1 MSKNRVQFQKG
12 MSLTTFMAQYGTE
25 EQCQQALFA
34 WRWPRGF
41 VCPSCGHPKACA
53 LKSRRLLQCAACRHQ
68 CSLSSDTIF
77 AGTKLALRVWF
88 LAMFLLTQAKN
99 GLSALELSRQLGI
112 SYNSTWLM
120 KHKLMQVMKERE
132 STKPLAGLIQLDDA
146 FWGGRRRGKRGR
158 GARGKT
164 PMVAAVATD
173 EDGHPQRLRLNR
185 VRGFRLRE
193 IARWSQTH
201 LTPGSHVCSDGLSC
215 FSAVSQAG
223 CSHEPTVMS
232 GPGSLR
238 RRRALKWVD
247 TMLGNVKNA
256 IHGTYHA
263 IGHKHL
269 PRYLAEF
276 CWRFNRRFDLANL
289 LPRLAVIAT
298 RTPPMPYRLVKLAK
312 SHW

>member
-12 MSLTTFMAQYGTE
+12 MSLNAFMAQYGSD

-34 WRWPRGF
+34 WRWPQGF

-53 LKSRRLLQCAACRHQ
+53 LKARRLLQCAACRHQ
-68 CSLSSDTIF
+68 CSLSSDTIL
-77 AGTKLALRVWF
+77 AGTKLPLRVWF

-132 STKPLAGLIQLDDA
+132 STKPLAGWIQLDDA

-164 PMVAAVATD
+164 PLVAAVSTD
-173 EDGHPQRLRLNR
+173 GDGHPRRLRLSR
-185 VRGFRLRE
+185 VRGFRMRE
-193 IARWSQTH
+193 IARWSQLH
-201 LTPGSHVCSDGLSC
+201 LTPGSQVCSDGLSC
-215 FSAVSQAG
+215 FAAVSQAG
-223 CSHEPTVMS
+223 CTHQPTIIS
-232 GPGSLR
+232 GPGSAR
-238 RRRALKWVD
+238 RRKALKWVD

-298 RTPPMPYRLVKLAK
+298 RTPPMPYRLVKLAEP
-312 SHW
+312 HW

>member
-1 MSKNRVQFQKG
+1 MSKNRVQFQRG
-12 MSLTTFMAQYGTE
+12 MSLTSFMAQYGTE

-34 WRWPRGF
+34 WRWPQGF
-41 VCPSCGHPKACA
+41 VCPSCGHTKACA
-53 LKSRRLLQCAACRHQ
+53 LKARRLLQCAACRHQ
-68 CSLSSDTIF
+68 CSLISDTIF
-77 AGTKLALRVWF
+77 AGTKLPLQTWF

-132 STKPLAGLIQLDDA
+132 STKPLTGLIQLDDA

-164 PMVAAVATD
+164 PLVAAVSTD
-173 EDGHPQRLRLNR
+173 EDGNPQRLRLSR
-185 VRGFRLRE
+185 VRAFRLRE
-193 IARWSQTH
+193 IARWSQLH
-201 LTPGSHVCSDGLSC
+201 LSPGSHVCSDGLSC
-215 FSAVSQAG
+215 FAAVSQAG
-223 CSHEPTVMS
+223 CTHQPTVIS

-238 RRRALKWVD
+238 RRKVLRWVD

-256 IHGTYHA
+256 MHGTYHA

-276 CWRFNRRFDLANL
+276 CWRFNRRFDLGNL
-289 LPRLAVIAT
+289 LPRLAVVAT
-298 RTPPMPYRLVKLAK
+298 RTPPMPYRLVKLAEV
-312 SHW
+312 HW

>member
-12 MSLTTFMAQYGTE
+12 MSLTTFMAHYGTE

-77 AGTKLALRVWF
+77 ASTKLALRVWF

-132 STKPLAGLIQLDDA
+132 STKPLAGWIQLDDA

-298 RTPPMPYRLVKLAK
+298 RTPPMPYRLVKLAE

>member
-12 MSLTTFMAQYGTE
+12 MSLSDFMAQYGTE
-25 EQCQQALFA
+25 EQCQQTLFA
-34 WRWPRGF
+34 WRWPHGF
-41 VCPSCGHPKACA
+41 VCPSCGHAKACA
-53 LKSRRLLQCAACRHQ
+53 LRSRRLLQCAACRHQ
-68 CSLSSDTIF
+68 CSLISDTIF
-77 AGTKLALRVWF
+77 GGTKLPLQVWF

-173 EDGHPQRLRLNR
+173 AHGRPQRLRLNR
-185 VRGFRLRE
+185 VRGFRVRE

-201 LTPGSHVCSDGLSC
+201 LSPGSQVCSDGLSC

-223 CSHEPTVMS
+223 CRHEPKVMS
-232 GPGSLR
+232 GPGGVR

-289 LPRLAVIAT
+289 LSRLAVIAT
-298 RTPPMPYRLVKLAK
+298 RTPPMPYRLVKLAE

>member
-201 LTPGSHVCSDGLSC
+201 LTP
-215 FSAVSQAG
+215 A
-223 CSHEPTVMS
+223 
-232 GPGSLR
+232 
-238 RRRALKWVD
+238 
-247 TMLGNVKNA
+247 
-256 IHGTYHA
+256 
-263 IGHKHL
+263 
-269 PRYLAEF
+269 
-276 CWRFNRRFDLANL
+276 
-289 LPRLAVIAT
+289 AT
-298 RTPPMPYRLVKLAK
+298 CAPMG
-312 SHW
+312 

>member
-12 MSLTTFMAQYGTE
+12 MSLSDFMAHYGSE
-25 EQCQQALFA
+25 EQCQQALFT
-34 WRWPRGF
+34 WRWPHGF

-77 AGTKLALRVWF
+77 AGTKLSLRVWF

-99 GLSALELSRQLGI
+99 GLSALQLSRQLGI

-164 PMVAAVATD
+164 PMVAAVATA
-173 EDGHPQRLRLNR
+173 EDGRPQRMRLNR
-185 VRGFRLRE
+185 VPGFRARE
-193 IARWSQTH
+193 IARWSQAH
-201 LTPGSHVCSDGLSC
+201 LSAGSHVCSDGLSC

-223 CSHEPTVMS
+223 CRHEPKVMS
-232 GPGSLR
+232 GPGGVR

-276 CWRFNRRFDLANL
+276 CWRFNRRFDLADL

-298 RTPPMPYRLVKLAK
+298 RTPPMPYRLVKLAD

>member
-1 MSKNRVQFQKG
+1 MSKNRVQFQRG
-12 MSLTTFMAQYGTE
+12 MSLTSFMAQYGTE

-34 WRWPRGF
+34 WRWPQGF
-41 VCPSCGHPKACA
+41 VCPSCGHTKACA
-53 LKSRRLLQCAACRHQ
+53 LKARRLLQCAACRHQ
-68 CSLSSDTIF
+68 CSLISDTIF
-77 AGTKLALRVWF
+77 AGTKLPLQTWF

-132 STKPLAGLIQLDDA
+132 STKPLTGLIQLDDA

-164 PMVAAVATD
+164 PLVAAVSTD
-173 EDGHPQRLRLNR
+173 EDGNPQRLRLSC

-193 IARWSQTH
+193 IARWSQLH
-201 LTPGSHVCSDGLSC
+201 LSPGSHVCSDGLSC
-215 FSAVSQAG
+215 FAAVSQAG
-223 CSHEPTVMS
+223 CTHQPTVIS

-238 RRRALKWVD
+238 RRKVLRWVD

-256 IHGTYHA
+256 MHGTYHA

-276 CWRFNRRFDLANL
+276 CWRFNRRFDLGNL
-289 LPRLAVIAT
+289 LPRLAVVAT
-298 RTPPMPYRLVKLAK
+298 RTPPMPYRLVKLAETR
-312 SHW
+312 W

>member
-12 MSLTTFMAQYGTE
+12 MSLSAFMAHYGTE

-34 WRWPRGF
+34 WRWPQGF
-41 VCPSCGHPKACA
+41 VCPSCGHTKACA
-53 LKSRRLLQCAACRHQ
+53 LKVRRLLQCAACRHQ
-68 CSLSSDTIF
+68 WSLSSDTIF
-77 AGTKLALRVWF
+77 ASTKLPLRVWF

-132 STKPLAGLIQLDDA
+132 ATKPLAGWIQLDDA

-164 PMVAAVATD
+164 PLVAAVSTD
-173 EDGHPQRLRLNR
+173 EDGNPRRLRLSR
-185 VRGFRLRE
+185 VRGFRTRE
-193 IARWSQTH
+193 IARWSQLH
-201 LTPGSHVCSDGLSC
+201 LTPASHVCSDGLSC
-215 FSAVSQAG
+215 FAAVSQAG
-223 CSHEPTVMS
+223 CTHQPTIIS
-232 GPGSLR
+232 GPGGAR
-238 RRRALKWVD
+238 RRKALKWVD

-269 PRYLAEF
+269 PRYLAQF

-289 LPRLAVIAT
+289 LPRLAVAAT
-298 RTPPMPYRLVKLAK
+298 RTPPMPYRLVKLAE

>member
-12 MSLTTFMAQYGTE
+12 MSLSGFMAQYATE

-34 WRWPRGF
+34 WRWPQGF
-41 VCPSCGHPKACA
+41 VCPSCGHTKACA
-53 LKSRRLLQCAACRHQ
+53 LKARRLLQCAACRHQ

-77 AGTKLALRVWF
+77 AGTKLPLRTWF

-132 STKPLAGLIQLDDA
+132 ATKPLAGWIQLDDA

-164 PMVAAVATD
+164 PLVAAVATD
-173 EDGHPQRLRLNR
+173 EQGNPQRLRLSR

-193 IARWSQTH
+193 IARWSQLH

-215 FSAVSQAG
+215 FAAVSQAG
-223 CSHEPTVMS
+223 CTHQPTVIK

-238 RRRALKWVD
+238 RRKTLKWVD

-263 IGHKHL
+263 VGHKHL

-276 CWRFNRRFDLANL
+276 CWRFNRRFDLSNL
-289 LPRLAVIAT
+289 LTRLAVIAT
-298 RTPPMPYRLVKLAK
+298 RTPPMPYRLVKLAEV
-312 SHW
+312 HW